1 MAAAPP
7 ADPPARI
14 RRLDLLR
21 GIAVL
26 GILTVNI
33 AAFADVP
40 AAAYGPRPMATPPT
54 GLPSP
59 ADHFAF
65 AATMVLFEGKMR
77 ALFSILFGASLL
89 LFVERAEAKGT
100 DGTRLQ
106 MRRLGWL
113 ALFGY
118 LHFLL
123 LWEGDI
129 LFLYALAGL
138 ATLPLRHLSPRAMLA
153 TGLAIFALWQVWGAS
168 LWAELAVAEQA
179 VAQGSASAEQAG
191 MVEDR
196 AGQRQLRNA
205 EALALLSGPY
215 AGQVEDKL
223 LNRPDQPLAGF
234 LYSGA
239 ETMAYILIGMAL
251 LRGGFFSG
259 DWRRLRLRALA
270 IAGTG
275 IGGLLTLAFTVWA
288 MARGWP
294 DAAMHMAINY
304 ALAVPHLLMALGYMA
319 GLVLLAGWLLR
330 CPAGRW
336 LEAAGRMTLTNY
348 IGTSLVM
355 TAIFHG
361 WGLGLVGRFG
371 PAIQASF
378 VLLGWGL
385 MLGASTWWLA
395 RHRQGPLEAL
405 WRRMTQAGA

>member
-1 MAAAPP
+1 M
-7 ADPPARI
+7 
-14 RRLDLLR
+14 LDLLR
-21 GIAVL
+21 GVAVL

-40 AAAYGPRPMATPPT
+40 AATYGPRPMGA
-54 GLPSP
+54 PSP
-59 ADHFAF
+59 ADHLAY

-89 LFVERAEAKGT
+89 LFVERAETAGR
-100 DGTRLQ
+100 DGARLQ
-106 MRRLGWL
+106 VRRLGWL

-138 ATLPLRHLSPRAMLA
+138 ACLPLRHLRAHAMLIA
-153 TGLAIFALWQVWGAS
+153 GLLVFGLWQAWGTALWAD
-168 LWAELAVAEQA
+168 LAAAERA

-196 AGQRQLRNA
+196 ADQRADRNG
-205 EALALLSGPY
+205 EALALLRGPY
-215 AGQVEDKL
+215 VGQVADRL
-223 LNRPDQPLAGF
+223 LNRPDQPLAGV
-234 LYSGA
+234 LYSGG
-239 ETMAYILIGMAL
+239 ETIAYILIGMAL

-259 DWRRLRLRALA
+259 GWRRSRVAVLA
-270 IAGTG
+270 VAGTG
-275 IGGLLTLAFTVWA
+275 LGGALTLAFTAWA

-304 ALAVPHLLMALGYMA
+304 ALSVPHLLMALGYMA
-319 GLVLLAGWLLR
+319 GLVLLAGWLLA
-330 CPAGRW
+330 CAPGRW

-355 TAIFHG
+355 TVIFHG
-361 WGLGLVGRFG
+361 WGLGLVGHIG
-371 PAIQASF
+371 PAGQAGF

-385 MLGASTWWLA
+385 MVGGSVWWLA

-405 WRRMTQAGA
+405 WRQLAAPRS